1 MPAAG
6 TSPAEREE
14 SIMRTIAIAASTA
27 SLLFSSPGF
36 TRQPGQD
43 TASPPDLSGIWAH
56 LTFPD
61 VEPPLSGAGPVRNLS
76 RVSIEVAR
84 TLAPYNGAAA
94 AGASPN
100 GVSNISELVGDFT
113 NPILKPEA
121 AEVVKRHGELAQKK
135 LPYPT
140 PSNQCWP
147 GGVPFVFWNIGMQML
162 QTKNEVTFLY
172 SNDYA
177 VRHVHM
183 NRSHPE
189 HVTPSWYG
197 DSVGHYEGDTLVI
210 DTIGIKV
217 GPFAMVDMYGT
228 PHTEALHVV
237 ERYRLLDSE
246 SANESENRGESENFR
261 LQVSDV
267 GLVRNPND
275 KGPGLLLDFTVAD
288 PGVFTTAWSARI
300 TYRRPLGS
308 WTEAVCAESTRDYFG
323 RTIDLPHAD
332 KADF

>member
-1 MPAAG
+1 MTSTTVIAFTSIGFSFLATTMFAGAQTAAPADGPGDRGAQV
-6 TSPAEREE
+6 TA
-14 SIMRTIAIAASTA
+14 AI
-27 SLLFSSPGF
+27 
-36 TRQPGQD
+36 
-43 TASPPDLSGIWAH
+43 PDFSGIWAH

-61 VEPPLSGAGPVRNLS
+61 VEPPLSGPGPVRNLS

-84 TLAPYNGAAA
+84 TLAPYNGAAT

-121 AEVVKRHGELAQKK
+121 AEVVKQHGELSKKK

-162 QTKNEVTFLY
+162 QQKDEVTILY
-172 SNDYA
+172 ANDYD
-177 VRHVHM
+177 VRHVYM
-183 NRSHPE
+183 NRAHPE

-210 DTIGIKV
+210 DTVGIKV

-237 ERYRLLDSE
+237 ERYRLLDYE
-246 SANESENRGESENFR
+246 SANESEDRGEKENFR
-261 LQVSDV
+261 LQVSDT
-267 GLVRNPND
+267 GLARNPD
-275 KGPGLLLDFTVAD
+275 YKGPGLLLEFTVED
-288 PGVFTTAWSARI
+288 PGVFTTPWSARI

-308 WTEAVCAESTRDYFG
+308 WPEFVCAESTRDYVG

-332 KADF
+332 KPDF